1 LPTGAIVLV
10 VAAAATFVWWSSGRR
25 FPTEGGEEGAPAVVG
40 KICVVPIG
48 EVAERDLAF
57 ARDVAEASFGRE
69 ALVYEPL
76 PLQEVYYYPERGQYG
91 ANGFLRYVE
100 ANAPRGAYR
109 VLGVTAQDIFA
120 GDLNFLFGIGRC
132 PGKCAVVSTYRFG
145 FYCDTAERR
154 DVRFAKLIVHELGH
168 TFGLLHCRQTLC
180 VMKFAVGYETLD
192 GTRLAACARCER
204 SLRAVAA
211 VDAGKRRTKLEE
223 VLKNYGLWEEAGGAA
238 GLEPPPAPA
247 DLSPEKLLP

>member
-1 LPTGAIVLV
+1 MVS
-10 VAAAATFVWWSSGRR
+10 AAAATFVWWASGRR
-25 FPTEGGEEGAPAVVG
+25 FPTEGGDEDAFSAVG
-40 KICVVPIG
+40 KICIIPVG
-48 EVAERDLAF
+48 EVPERDLAF
-57 ARDVAEASFGRE
+57 ARDVVAASFGRE
-69 ALVYEPL
+69 ALICEPL

-91 ANGFLRYVE
+91 ANGFLGYVE

-109 VLGVTAQDIFA
+109 VLGITAQDIFA

-132 PGKCAVVSTYRFG
+132 PGKCAIVSTYRFG

-154 DVRFAKLIVHELGH
+154 DLRFAKLVVHELGH
-168 TFGLLHCRQTLC
+168 TFGLLHCRQPLC

-211 VDAGKRRTKLEE
+211 VEAEERRAKLEE
-223 VLKNYGLWEEAGGAA
+223 VLKNYGLWGEAGGAA

-247 DLSPEKLLP
+247 DLSPDKLLP

>member
-1 LPTGAIVLV
+1 M
-10 VAAAATFVWWSSGRR
+10 VAAAAAFVWWASSRR
-25 FPTEGGEEGAPAVVG
+25 FPTRAGEGGAFSAVG
-40 KICVVPIG
+40 KICIVPVG
-48 EVAERDLAF
+48 EVAERDLVF
-57 ARDVAEASFGRE
+57 ARDVVAASFGRE
-69 ALVYEPL
+69 ALICEPL

-91 ANGFLRYVE
+91 ANGFLGYVE

-109 VLGVTAQDIFA
+109 ALGITAQDIFA

-154 DVRFAKLIVHELGH
+154 GVRFAKLVVHELGH
-168 TFGLLHCRQTLC
+168 TFGLFHCRQPLC
-180 VMKFAVGYETLD
+180 VMKFAVGYEALD
-192 GTRLAACARCER
+192 VTRLAACARCER

-211 VDAGKRRTKLEE
+211 VDAEERRTKLEGI
-223 VLKNYGLWEEAGGAA
+223 LKNYGLWEEAGGAA